1 MSSSSDELMEELEM
15 LMKEYER
22 IEEEAAR
29 RKNDL
34 REKEEREKKEKRIKE
49 EKELREKIEKEY
61 ERKREE
67 AARRKALL
75 DMSPVRVQYEP
86 LRTPLRDVTKKALS
100 ASVRNR
106 RRRLMEPLLPM
117 KQPSF
122 DDLTSPCVS
131 QINSVSVSM
140 ENEDTL
146 NEVCSP
152 IEEVSRLTDVLETQ
166 LRVAEAAALKSPILR
181 PKPRRRKKHFHVKL
195 VQTDNA
201 ISLKRR
207 VSMLKTVQKSRA
219 QKRDSLATKTLR
231 KISAAKIASLR
242 KLKLDED
249 MSRSSSS
256 SSSSS
261 ILSSSSSQDSM
272 YHDIPSPPKIM
283 APRLSNDSSYR
294 TKQQRRVTFNI

>member
-1 MSSSSDELMEELEM
+1 MRELEM

-29 RKNDL
+29 RKKDL
-34 REKEEREKKEKRIKE
+34 REKEKREEKELREKKEKEERIKE
-49 EKELREKIEKEY
+49 EKELREKIEREY

-67 AARRKALL
+67 AARQKREKKASLE
-75 DMSPVRVQYEP
+75 MSPVRVKYEP

-100 ASVRNR
+100 TSVRNR

-152 IEEVSRLTDVLETQ
+152 IEDVSRLTDVLETQ

-242 KLKLDED
+242 KIELDED
-249 MSRSSSS
+249 VSSH
-256 SSSSS
+256 
-261 ILSSSSSQDSM
+261 LSSSLDPM
-272 YHDIPSPPKIM
+272 YHDIPSPPKMM
-283 APRLSNDSSYR
+283 APVRGGPSNSDR
-294 TKQQRRVTFNI
+294 TKQQRRVSFNI

>member
-1 MSSSSDELMEELEM
+1 MSSSSDELMGELEM

-122 DDLTSPCVS
+122 DDLTSPCIS

-242 KLKLDED
+242 KIELDED
-249 MSRSSSS
+249 VSSD
-256 SSSSS
+256 
-261 ILSSSSSQDSM
+261 LSSSLDST

-283 APRLSNDSSYR
+283 APRLSNDNSYR

>member
-1 MSSSSDELMEELEM
+1 
-15 LMKEYER
+15 MKEYER

-29 RKNDL
+29 RKKDL
-34 REKEEREKKEKRIKE
+34 REKELREREER
-49 EKELREKIEKEY
+49 ELREKIEREY

-67 AARRKALL
+67 AARREREKNASLE
-75 DMSPVRVQYEP
+75 MSPVRVKYEP

-152 IEEVSRLTDVLETQ
+152 IEDVSRLTDVLETQ

-242 KLKLDED
+242 KIELDED
-249 MSRSSSS
+249 VSSD
-256 SSSSS
+256 
-261 ILSSSSSQDSM
+261 LSSSLDST
-272 YHDIPSPPKIM
+272 YHDIPSPPKMM
-283 APRLSNDSSYR
+283 APVRGGLSNSDR
-294 TKQQRRVTFNI
+294 TKQPRRVSFNI